1 MLDKIRH
8 MYFLGIGGIGMSALA
23 RYFNSRGIRVSGYDK
38 TPSVLTEQLVKEGME
53 VNFEDDVNQLPS
65 EIDLVVITPAI
76 PHDHK
81 QWQQLRE
88 RNIPIKK
95 RAEVLGMISRDS
107 ICLAVAGTHGKTTTT
122 TMLAHILR
130 SSGIDCTA
138 FLGGIAANYK
148 TNYLQ
153 GKANVVV
160 VEADEYDRSFLQLSP
175 SGAIVTS
182 VDSDHLDIYGSHQAV
197 MESYSAFTKRV
208 LAGGS
213 LVMKSGTEKVAS
225 DIVNV
230 KKSTYGIDNGSCVA
244 QNVRVENGAF
254 VFDYIN
260 ATDRIQ
266 NLELSMPGRHNVE
279 NATAAISLALQ
290 FGATVEGVRLGVKSF
305 LGVHRRFEYALK
317 TASKIVIDDYAHHP
331 EELKAAI
338 SAAKELY
345 PNKRIAGVFQPHLFS
360 RTRDFADQFARSLEL
375 LNDVILLE
383 IYPARELPIE
393 GVNSSMLLGKIGIDS
408 KYVIAQSGL
417 IELLKSIQFDVLL
430 MMGAGD
436 IDRLVIPVAEA
447 FSQEGGRND

>member
-1 MLDKIRH
+1 
-8 MYFLGIGGIGMSALA
+8 MSALA

-38 TPSVLTEQLVKEGME
+38 NPSVLTEQLVKEGMQ
-53 VNFEDDVNQLPS
+53 VNFVDDVKLLPDD
-65 EIDLVVITPAI
+65 IDLVVVTPAI
-76 PHDHK
+76 PRDHK

-88 RNIPIKK
+88 CNIPIKK

-107 ICLAVAGTHGKTTTT
+107 VCLAVAGTHGKTTTT

-130 SSGIDCTA
+130 CSGIDCTA

-175 SGAIVTS
+175 SGAILTA
-182 VDSDHLDIYGSHQAV
+182 VDADHLDIYGSHEAV
-197 MESYSAFTKRV
+197 LESYSAFTKRI
-208 LAGGS
+208 LKGGS
-213 LVMKSGTEKVAS
+213 LVLKSGTENVANGAV
-225 DIVNV
+225 DV
-230 KKSTYGIDNGSCVA
+230 KRATYGIDIGTCAA
-244 QNVRVENGAF
+244 QNVRVENGTF
-254 VFDYIN
+254 LFDYVN
-260 ATDRIQ
+260 ATDRIV

-279 NATAAISLALQ
+279 NATAAISLALK

-317 TASKIVIDDYAHHP
+317 TSDKIVIDDYAHHP

-338 SAAKELY
+338 SAARELY

-360 RTRDFADQFARSLEL
+360 RTRDFADQFARSLEM

-393 GVNSSMLLGKIGIDS
+393 GVTSSMLLEKINIDS
-408 KYVIAQSGL
+408 KYVVAQNEL
-417 IELLKSIQFDVLL
+417 IKLLKSIHFDVLL

-447 FSQEGGRND
+447 FAEEGVRNG